1 MNKIVFK
8 RVKDKCA
15 KDMGLSDKAYQ
26 EIADKFSDGLT
37 EDSSDEDID
46 KVVNQ
51 CVSFAKVI
59 QREATR
65 WAQKNEQT
73 EKDKSKDYNA
83 KDDMSKNGG
92 QDEDVIPEWFK
103 KEQEKNQKFLQELQ
117 DENKKLIDQKKKGD
131 RDSFI
136 QTELQN
142 AKIPEYLAKRM
153 RFGDDMTEDDIKKEI
168 TEYRQDLITNKLM
181 PEDSEG
187 SRVGKERAIEEQGKS
202 LFEQYVVKTN
212 N

>member
-1 MNKIVFK
+1 
-8 RVKDKCA
+8 
-15 KDMGLSDKAYQ
+15 MGLTDAELQ
-26 EIADKFSDGLT
+26 EITNIQGDGLT
-37 EDSSDEDID
+37 DQSTDDEFNDIT
-46 KVVNQ
+46 NR
-51 CVSFAKVI
+51 CVAIAKYTQSV
-59 QREATR
+59 ATR
-65 WAQKNEQT
+65 WVNANKQKQT

-92 QDEDVIPEWFK
+92 QDEDVVPEWFK